1 MKMDLEAV
9 QEDNQVILEEKLN
22 LMQIRQWNLLR
33 KRDVANLKI
42 NKFIN
47 YDICLVKEQLI
58 YYKIIKKLYKSY
70 AIKP

>member
-1 MKMDLEAV
+1 MDLEAV

-58 YYKIIKKLYKSY
+58 YYKIIKKLYQSF
-70 AIKP
+70 AIKQ

>member
-58 YYKIIKKLYKSY
+58 YYKIIKKLYQSF
-70 AIKP
+70 AIKQ

>member
-1 MKMDLEAV
+1 
-9 QEDNQVILEEKLN
+9 
-22 LMQIRQWNLLR
+22 MQIRQWNLLR

-58 YYKIIKKLYKSY
+58 YYKIIKKLYQSF
-70 AIKP
+70 AIKQ